1 MPGWHAPCSIPCM
14 SPNFPLS
21 SDVLDTSQHPLARA
35 FASFTEAAGSLE
47 RAYGELQGQ
56 VVHLRQELEVTNRDL
71 NLSLEEN
78 RRMRERLKRILESL
92 PCGVLV
98 VEGKSPWGDGVKIE
112 ARNNICGTSVALT
125 AEARDESTG
134 KISTQNP
141 EATRLVGGCFG
152 RADELPRALQAALK
166 QACESGEEAEFAL
179 SEPDPASPSS
189 EVRSENAGSIE
200 PDHLGWAAIRH
211 AWLDESASHPV
222 SVFILRDI
230 SDAKK
235 LEHEREHVRRQQALV
250 EMSALLA
257 HEIRNPLG
265 SLELFAGLLAEAN
278 LEGESQRWIEH
289 VQAGLRTLSST
300 VNNVLHL
307 YTTPPAEFAPVD
319 AGELLEWA
327 YGFLHP
333 LAKQAGV
340 EMQVVNGLQGVTIDA
355 DRHRLEQVLLNL
367 ALNAFHFMPGGG
379 WLSLRGRADADR
391 PNGIAIEVRDTGAGI
406 AAVDLEHIFDAGFS
420 TRPGSSGLGLAVCR
434 RVIEQHC
441 GSIQAASKP
450 GHGAIFELRLPRQQL
465 DQTPEH
471 ISAKLTPERRLPEK
485 PVQPTSILPSTISP
499 FPESLHDLTRESLP
513 GSTDNHAAAFLNR
526 IGAGQ

>member
-1 MPGWHAPCSIPCM
+1 MPGWHDPCSTPCM
-14 SPNFPLS
+14 STYFPLPREIP
-21 SDVLDTSQHPLARA
+21 DASQHPLARA

-47 RAYGELQGQ
+47 RAYAELQGQ
-56 VVHLRQELEVTNRDL
+56 VVQLRRELEVTNRDL
-71 NLSLEEN
+71 SQSLEEN

-98 VEGKSPWGDGVKIE
+98 IEQAAVKGTIVEEPIVENFDSLAG
-112 ARNNICGTSVALT
+112 SVQG
-125 AEARDESTG
+125 ESLGMIT
-134 KISTQNP
+134 TLNP
-141 EATRLVGGCFG
+141 EAIRLVGGSFG
-152 RADELPRALQAALK
+152 QAAELSRALQGALL
-166 QACESGEEAEFAL
+166 EARHTGAETEFAL
-179 SEPDPASPSS
+179 SEVDLASTSGPTH
-189 EVRSENAGSIE
+189 SENAGSDAGSIE
-200 PDHLGWAAIRH
+200 AAPRGWGAIRH
-211 AWLDESASHPV
+211 AWLDESAVHPV
-222 SVFILRDI
+222 SVFILRDV
-230 SDAKK
+230 SDAKR
-235 LEHEREHVRRQQALV
+235 LEQEREQLRRQQALV

-307 YTTPPAEFAPVD
+307 HTTPPAAFGPVD

-340 EMQVVNGLQGVTIDA
+340 EIQVINGLQGVTIAA

-379 WLSLRGRADADR
+379 WLSLRGRADADSTQ
-391 PNGIAIEVRDTGAGI
+391 GIAIEVRDNGAGI
-406 AAVDLEHIFDAGFS
+406 AAIHLDHIFDAGFS

-434 RVIEQHC
+434 SVIEQHC
-441 GSIQAASKP
+441 GSIQVESRPGQGAS
-450 GHGAIFELRLPRQQL
+450 FVLRLPRRQV
-465 DQTPEH
+465 DPRPE
-471 ISAKLTPERRLPEK
+471 ATLEKLTGEK
-485 PVQPTSILPSTISP
+485 TVLQQPLQAKPKEFDVTELA
-499 FPESLHDLTRESLP
+499 PESLLAAGRRSLAAAP
-513 GSTDNHAAAFLNR
+513 QDHAATFLER
-526 IGAGQ
+526 SGAGQ